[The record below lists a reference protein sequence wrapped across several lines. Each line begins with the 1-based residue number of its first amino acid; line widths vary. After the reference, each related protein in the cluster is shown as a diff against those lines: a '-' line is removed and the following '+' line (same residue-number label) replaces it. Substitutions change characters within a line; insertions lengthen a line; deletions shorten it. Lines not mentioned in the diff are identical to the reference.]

1 MTAGKQSGRPEG
13 RCPGA
18 STRAE
23 RAVICND
30 DGDCLAQP
38 GILTLLLVQLRV
50 PPDELNGELGVSS
63 WGGPMSRLPVSRSAI
78 SKRTN
83 AALAERFAPEPQS
96 EGNDEEGLPEPEA
109 MVAPA
114 TKRPGLPIKGLI
126 SALVG
131 IALVPTAIL
140 FVLLWQG
147 TMRPRA
153 DGAMPPAGGQNAAS
167 TPRSTGLAQPVK
179 SSALEI
185 ALSSPDRI
193 EAKAGEEIDFL
204 IAIDATERLPSRC
217 IIAVSGMPDGA
228 SFSEGR
234 PYGAT
239 GWSLRPDEIGE
250 LRFRLP
256 KARSGASDMRIELLA
271 ADGAVLA
278 QSETRL
284 NVAAYPT
291 ETETVS
297 ADESSSFEPAARAE
311 APKPGEALPPRPER
325 KPGAKIEP
333 SVKVT
338 TVKVVTIKPPG
349 RPHDGAFAL
358 GEAAE
363 APAEWVE
370 IVRPVDMHARPE
382 QSSETVK
389 VAEKGL
395 KFRVTARDKNW
406 VQVSDPATFAS
417 GWIYSR
423 FLKPT
428 EPPAQ

>member
-1 MTAGKQSGRPEG
+1 MLGSQVPETIAASAARARPGMT
-13 RCPGA
+13 
-18 STRAE
+18 
-23 RAVICND
+23 
-30 DGDCLAQP
+30 
-38 GILTLLLVQLRV
+38 LTGLVSAL
-50 PPDELNGELGVSS
+50 LGV
-63 WGGPMSRLPVSRSAI
+63 
-78 SKRTN
+78 
-83 AALAERFAPEPQS
+83 
-96 EGNDEEGLPEPEA
+96 
-109 MVAPA
+109 
-114 TKRPGLPIKGLI
+114 
-126 SALVG
+126 ALVT
-131 IALVPTAIL
+131 TAIL
-140 FVLLWQG
+140 VVLLWQG
-147 TMRPRA
+147 AIQPGTN
-153 DGAMPPAGGQNAAS
+153 GA
-167 TPRSTGLAQPVK
+167 THRSGLTQPMQGVT
-179 SSALEI
+179 LPEI

-193 EAKAGEEIDFL
+193 AAKAGEEIDFP
-204 IAIDATERLPSRC
+204 IAIDATDKLPSRC
-217 IIAVSGMPDGA
+217 VIAISGIPDGA

-250 LRFRLP
+250 LRFRLSE
-256 KARSGASDMRIELLA
+256 AQSGAFDLHIELLA

-278 QSETRL
+278 ESETRL
-284 NVAAYPT
+284 NVAADPA
-291 ETETVS
+291 EAEMVS
-297 ADESSSFEPAARAE
+297 AVESSSFDKIVQAE
-311 APKPGEALPPRPER
+311 APKPVEALPPPPQR
-325 KPGAKIEP
+325 KPTPSAKRES

-363 APAEWVE
+363 GASEWVE

-395 KFRVTARDKNW
+395 KLRVTARDKNW
-406 VQVSDPATFAS
+406 VQVSDPATSAN

>member
-1 MTAGKQSGRPEG
+1 MRS
-13 RCPGA
+13 
-18 STRAE
+18 
-23 RAVICND
+23 
-30 DGDCLAQP
+30 
-38 GILTLLLVQLRV
+38 
-50 PPDELNGELGVSS
+50 
-63 WGGPMSRLPVSRSAI
+63 SRLHSDYKLPPPRTLGERFGSELPVTLSAV
-78 SKRTN
+78 SKPTL
-83 AALAERFAPEPQS
+83 AALVERLASDPQCKR
-96 EGNDEEGLPEPEA
+96 NDEARLPLPEA
-109 MVAPA
+109 RTAPA
-114 TKRPGLPIKGLI
+114 VATAPRLPIKGLI
-126 SALVG
+126 SALVC

-147 TMRPRA
+147 GMRPRV
-153 DGAMPPAGGQNAAS
+153 AMPPSGLNAAS
-167 TPRSTGLAQPVK
+167 TSSSTGLAQPGQGPT
-179 SSALEI
+179 ALEI

-193 EAKAGEEIDFL
+193 EAKAGEQIDFP
-204 IAIDATERLPSRC
+204 IAIDATENLPPRSL
-217 IIAVSGMPDGA
+217 IAVSAMPDGA

-256 KARSGASDMRIELLA
+256 EARSGASDMRIELLA

-284 NVAAYPT
+284 NIAVDP
-291 ETETVS
+291 
-297 ADESSSFEPAARAE
+297 AE
-311 APKPGEALPPRPER
+311 AETASVVESNPFEQIAQAEPPKPIEALPPPPQR
-325 KPGAKIEP
+325 KPAPLAKTEP
-333 SVKVT
+333 AVKVT

-349 RPHDGAFAL
+349 PTRPHDGAFAL

-370 IVRPVDMHARPE
+370 IVSAVDMHARPQ

-389 VAEKGL
+389 VVEKGL
-395 KFRVTARDKNW
+395 KLRVAARDKNW
-406 VQVSDPATFAS
+406 VQVTDPATSAS

-428 EPPAQ
+428 EPPA

>member
-1 MTAGKQSGRPEG
+1 MQKSYT
-13 RCPGA
+13 
-18 STRAE
+18 
-23 RAVICND
+23 
-30 DGDCLAQP
+30 
-38 GILTLLLVQLRV
+38 
-50 PPDELNGELGVSS
+50 
-63 WGGPMSRLPVSRSAI
+63 SA
-78 SKRTN
+78 
-83 AALAERFAPEPQS
+83 
-96 EGNDEEGLPEPEA
+96 
-109 MVAPA
+109 
-114 TKRPGLPIKGLI
+114 
-126 SALVG
+126 ALVG
-131 IALVPTAIL
+131 VALVPTAIL
-140 FVLLWQG
+140 FVLMWQG

-153 DGAMPPAGGQNAAS
+153 DGAMPPANEPSAAS
-167 TPRSTGLAQPVK
+167 SPSSTAP
-179 SSALEI
+179 EI
-185 ALSSPDRI
+185 ALSSPDRLGAI
-193 EAKAGEEIDFL
+193 AGEEIDFP

-217 IIAVSGMPDGA
+217 VIAVSAMPDGA

-256 KARSGASDMRIELLA
+256 GGQSGAFDMRIELLA

-284 NVAAYPT
+284 NIAADP
-291 ETETVS
+291 EAKTVS
-297 ADESSSFEPAARAE
+297 AGERSPFEQIARAE
-311 APKPGEALPPRPER
+311 APKSVEALPPPPQR
-325 KPGAKIEP
+325 KPGAKTDP

-349 RPHDGAFAL
+349 PTRPHDGAFAL

-363 APAEWVE
+363 TPAEWVE
-370 IVRPVDMHARPE
+370 IVRPVDMHARPQ

-389 VAEKGL
+389 VVEKGL
-395 KFRVTARDKNW
+395 KLRVTARDKNW
-406 VQVSDPATFAS
+406 VQVSDPATSAN

>member
-1 MTAGKQSGRPEG
+1 MRSSVLRKSDYKLPPPRTLG
-13 RCPGA
+13 
-18 STRAE
+18 E
-23 RAVICND
+23 R
-30 DGDCLAQP
+30 LA
-38 GILTLLLVQLRV
+38 L
-50 PPDELNGELGVSS
+50 E
-63 WGGPMSRLPVSRSAI
+63 LPVSRSAI
-78 SKRTN
+78 SKPTI
-83 AALAERFAPEPQS
+83 AALAERFGPEPQS
-96 EGNDEEGLPEPEA
+96 EGNDEAGLPVPETMA
-109 MVAPA
+109 APA
-114 TKRPGLPIKGLI
+114 AKKGPALPIKGLI
-126 SALVG
+126 SALIGV
-131 IALVPTAIL
+131 ALVPTAIL

-153 DGAMPPAGGQNAAS
+153 DGALPPAGGLSAAS
-167 TPRSTGLAQPVK
+167 TPSSTGLVQPVQD
-179 SSALEI
+179 STAPEI

-193 EAKAGEEIDFL
+193 EAKAGEEIDFP
-204 IAIDATERLPSRC
+204 IAIDATETLPSRC
-217 IIAVSGMPDGA
+217 VIAVSGMPDGA

-256 KARSGASDMRIELLA
+256 EARSGASDMRIELLA

-284 NVAAYPT
+284 NVAAADPA
-291 ETETVS
+291 EAETVS
-297 ADESSSFEPAARAE
+297 AVESNPFEQIAGAE
-311 APKPGEALPPRPER
+311 APKPVEALPPPPQR
-325 KPGAKIEP
+325 KPAPSAKTEP
-333 SVKVT
+333 SVKVA
-338 TVKVVTIKPPG
+338 TVKVVTIKPAGPT

-370 IVRPVDMHARPE
+370 IVRPVDMHARP
-382 QSSETVK
+382 QRSSETVK

-395 KFRVTARDKNW
+395 KLRVTARNKDW
-406 VQVSDPATFAS
+406 VQVSDPATSAN

-428 EPPAQ
+428 EPPASPRPEP

>member
-1 MTAGKQSGRPEG
+1 MRSSVLPKSDYKFRPQ
-13 RCPGA
+13 P
-18 STRAE
+18 RALGE
-23 RAVICND
+23 W
-30 DGDCLAQP
+30 LAA
-38 GILTLLLVQLRV
+38 
-50 PPDELNGELGVSS
+50 E
-63 WGGPMSRLPVSRSAI
+63 LPVSRI
-78 SKRTN
+78 SKPAI
-83 AALAERFAPEPQS
+83 AAVPKRFASKPQS
-96 EGNDEEGLPEPEA
+96 EGSDEAGSPVPETIA
-109 MVAPA
+109 APA
-114 TKRPGLPIKGLI
+114 ARTRSGLSINGLI

-131 IALVPTAIL
+131 VALVPTAIL

-147 TMRPRA
+147 AMRLQA
-153 DGAMPPAGGQNAAS
+153 DGAMPPADGPSAAS
-167 TPRSTGLAQPVK
+167 TPSSTDSAQPEQGLT
-179 SSALEI
+179 APEI

-193 EAKAGEEIDFL
+193 EAKEGEEIDFP
-204 IAIDATERLPSRC
+204 IAIDATEKLPSRSV
-217 IIAVSGMPDGA
+217 IAISAMPDGA

-256 KARSGASDMRIELLA
+256 EARSGASDMRIELLA

-284 NVAAYPT
+284 NIAADPAKA
-291 ETETVS
+291 ETASVV
-297 ADESSSFEPAARAE
+297 ESNPEQIAQAEP
-311 APKPGEALPPRPER
+311 PKPIEALPPPQR
-325 KPGAKIEP
+325 KPAPLAKTEP
-333 SVKVT
+333 AVKVT

-349 RPHDGAFAL
+349 PTRPHDGAFAL

-370 IVRPVDMHARPE
+370 IVSAVDMHARPQ

-389 VAEKGL
+389 VVEKGL
-395 KFRVTARDKNW
+395 KLRVAARDKNW
-406 VQVSDPATFAS
+406 VQVTDPATSAN